1 MAEKIHKTL
10 RIENDLV
17 NRVKALQRED
27 EALSNTMVRLMI
39 VGCETL
45 ERDTAE
51 DTGGHGGTHAEHG
64 EDTARLLEVLERE
77 NARLIAEHEADKR
90 RIDEKDK
97 QIAAALEKAHSLAEQ
112 AHVLMGMAQQA
123 EALPE
128 AAPAEQVEQTEP
140 EPIGKESPAAEHE
153 NTAPAEQPEKK
164 KGFLSWLFD

>member
-17 NRVKALQRED
+17 NRIKALQRED

-45 ERDTAE
+45 EKDTAE
-51 DTGGHGGTHAEHG
+51 DTGGHGGTHGEHG
-64 EDTARLLEVLERE
+64 ENTARLLEVLERE
-77 NARLIAEHEADKR
+77 NARLVSEHEADKR

-112 AHVLMGMAQQA
+112 AHVLMGMAQKT

-128 AAPAEQVEQTEP
+128 AATVEHMERAEP
-140 EPIGKESPAAEHE
+140 EPIGEETPATEQE

-164 KGFLSWLFD
+164 KSFLSWLFD